1 MPRIQPIGPHTAPA
15 PRAGGDHIPAGIAL
29 MVTFAVLAPWIDIFA
44 KLASGV
50 VPPVQL
56 TLARFMVQ
64 ALVLLPILVL
74 SGKRLRPARG
84 LWPLH
89 AARGALMAAAST
101 AFIGAVQAM
110 PIADAMAIF
119 FVAPLL
125 LTVIS
130 GLVLGEEVGW
140 RRLTACTIGFLG
152 AMLVVRPSFAELGP
166 VALLPLMTASFFVV
180 YVLLTRRVARDEGPV
195 AMQAYAGVSGA
206 LVMALTLAIFHDS
219 GWPAFAAVL
228 PTASGWALMCAVGA
242 AATIAHLFLV
252 AAYARAPAPL
262 LAPLQYLEIVSAT
275 VFGYWLFG
283 DFPDAVKWTGIAI
296 IVSSGLFVIWRERRA
311 ARG

>member
-1 MPRIQPIGPHTAPA
+1 MPKAQPIGPHTAPA
-15 PRAGGDHIPAGIAL
+15 PRAGGDNIPVGIAL

-44 KLASGV
+44 KLATGT

-56 TLARFMVQ
+56 TFARFIVQ
-64 ALVLLPILVL
+64 ATVLLPIVL
-74 SGKRLRPARG
+74 LRTGRLRPAHG
-84 LWPLH
+84 LWKLH

-140 RRLTACTIGFLG
+140 RRLTACTVGFLG
-152 AMLVVRPSFAELGP
+152 ALLVVRPSFAELGP
-166 VALLPLMTASFFVV
+166 VALLPLVTATFFVA
-180 YVLLTRRVARDEGPV
+180 YVLLTRRVARDEGPF

-206 LVMALTLAIFHDS
+206 LVMALALLLFSGT
-219 GWPAFAAVL
+219 GWPAFAAVW
-228 PTASGWALMCAVGA
+228 PDPRGWVLMLAVGG
-242 AATIAHLFLV
+242 AATAAHLFLV

-283 DFPDAVKWTGIAI
+283 DFPDAIKWTGIAI
-296 IVSSGLFVIWRERRA
+296 IVGSGLFVIWRERRA

>member
-1 MPRIQPIGPHTAPA
+1 MPRVQPLGPHTAPA
-15 PRAGGDHIPAGIAL
+15 PRAGGDNIPAGIAL
-29 MVTFAVLAPWIDIFA
+29 MITFAVLAPWIDIFA
-44 KLASGV
+44 KLASGM

-56 TLARFMVQ
+56 TLARFVVQ
-64 ALVLLPILVL
+64 AAVLLPVL
-74 SGKRLRPARG
+74 ALRRRRLRPARG

-89 AARGALMAAAST
+89 AARGALMAVAST
-101 AFIGAVQAM
+101 AFIAAVQAM

-125 LTVIS
+125 LTAIS

-140 RRLTACTIGFLG
+140 RRLTACTVGFLG
-152 AMLVVRPSFAELGP
+152 ALLVVRPSFAELGP
-166 VALLPLMTASFFVV
+166 VALLPLLTASCFVL

-195 AMQAYAGVSGA
+195 AMQAYAGISGA
-206 LVMALTLAIFHDS
+206 LVMALALALLHDS
-219 GWPAFAAVL
+219 GWPAFAAVRPAL
-228 PTASGWALMCAVGA
+228 AGWALMVAVGA
-242 AATIAHLFLV
+242 AATTAHLFLV

-283 DFPDAVKWTGIAI
+283 DFPDALKWTGIAI
-296 IVSSGLFVIWRERRA
+296 IVGSGLFVIWRERRA

>member
-1 MPRIQPIGPHTAPA
+1 MI
-15 PRAGGDHIPAGIAL
+15 
-29 MVTFAVLAPWIDIFA
+29 TFAVVAPWIDIFA

-56 TLARFMVQ
+56 TLARFTVQ
-64 ALVLLPILVL
+64 AVVLLPILVL
-74 SGKRLRPARG
+74 TGKRLRPARG

-119 FVAPLL
+119 FVAPLM

-140 RRLTACTIGFLG
+140 RRLTACTIGFFG
-152 AMLVVRPSFAELGP
+152 ALLVVRPSFAELGP
-166 VALLPLMTASFFVV
+166 VALLPLMTASCFVV

-206 LVMALTLAIFHDS
+206 LVMALTLAVFHNS

-228 PTASGWALMCAVGA
+228 PAADGWVLMAAVGA
-242 AATIAHLFLV
+242 AATVAHLFLV
-252 AAYARAPAPL
+252 AAFARAPAPL
-262 LAPLQYLEIVSAT
+262 LAPLQYLEIASAT

-283 DFPDAVKWTGIAI
+283 DFPDALKWTGIAI
-296 IVSSGLFVIWRERRA
+296 IVGSGLFVIWRERRTG
-311 ARG
+311 RG